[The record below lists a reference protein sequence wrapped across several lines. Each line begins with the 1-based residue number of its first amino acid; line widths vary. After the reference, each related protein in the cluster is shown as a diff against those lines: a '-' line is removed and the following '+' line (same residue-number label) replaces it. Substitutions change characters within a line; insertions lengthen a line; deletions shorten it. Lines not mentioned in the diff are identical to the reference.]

1 MLTIMSTGTPST
13 LSPQALHGLSTSLRI
28 GVMRLGRRLRQ
39 EGQRDGLTP
48 TQLATLATL
57 DKSGP
62 LSLGELAAAER
73 VQPPSMTRVIVALE
87 AAGLVARSADPT
99 DGRVAL
105 VSATRAGRA
114 ALGAIRRRR
123 DAWLELR
130 LAALPPQDIEILR
143 QAAEVLERLA
153 DA

>member
-1 MLTIMSTGTPST
+1 
-13 LSPQALHGLSTSLRI
+13 
-28 GVMRLGRRLRQ
+28 MRLGRRLRQ

-73 VQPPSMTRVIVALE
+73 VQPPSMTRVVVAME

-105 VSATRAGRA
+105 VSLTRAGRT

-123 DAWLELR
+123 DAWLERR
-130 LAALPPQDIEILR
+130 LAVLPPEDIEILR